1 MFPKESHLAQRAE
14 SSTNGFTA
22 ILALMTDSHPAFVAQ
37 PITLAMNWPIQ
48 DTHDTVFDFYTK
60 FLDHIR
66 LRAIFTNSADNMAS
80 TTMVDCFLNN
90 CSHSGYLLHVSRF
103 DRQDPTKKGLF
114 EPGALAITINT
125 YLSNPDSPTQKKRD
139 YEKKPFREYEKKPF
153 VSKYGEG
160 KFGDSSNKPNYPY
173 CRRVNALIDS
183 LTEDDHSDS
192 PINFGQYADYIIHQV
207 TNSDPTQTNPCIL
220 CREDA
225 HKFDA
230 CPLLNN
236 DEFMKG
242 FIIKLVTGISR
253 ELRQGRNKLKTAN
266 ARINQILA
274 EHNPSS
280 TTDDD
285 PDKPDFP

>member
-1 MFPKESHLAQRAE
+1 
-14 SSTNGFTA
+14 
-22 ILALMTDSHPAFVAQ
+22 
-37 PITLAMNWPIQ
+37 MNWPTQ
-48 DTHDTVFDFYTK
+48 DAHDTVFDFYTK

-66 LRAIFTNSADNMAS
+66 LRAIFMNSADDMAS

-90 CSHSGYLLHVSRF
+90 CSHSAYILHVSRF

-139 YEKKPFREYEKKPF
+139 YEKKPFREYKKKPF
-153 VSKYGEG
+153 VQKFGEG
-160 KFGDSSNKPNYPY
+160 KFGDSSSKPSYPY
-173 CRRVNALIDS
+173 RRRVNALLDS
-183 LTEDDHSDS
+183 LTEDNAPDGSID
-192 PINFGQYADYIIHQV
+192 FGQYTDYVIHHV
-207 TNSDPTQTNPCIL
+207 SNTTTSDPTQINPCIL

-253 ELRQGRNKLKTAN
+253 ELRLGRNLADTAD
-266 ARINQILA
+266 
-274 EHNPSS
+274 
-280 TTDDD
+280 TDNDTN
-285 PDKPDFP
+285 KPDFSYESYSEPYRPSDT